1 MSLTEVKE
9 FEAAVAQCSQRDA
22 IGVADEWGY
31 RTRVDFAHLGHAV
44 QEAVAHSNLQTG
56 GEAPWRLHALELD
69 VDSQR
74 WEIWGGQSGPAEP
87 VRIEFEDH
95 TALEVPSGTL
105 PGPGLDTGPALL
117 EPITKSELAGI
128 ELVLAELWRAIDND
142 ALSET
147 QQHQIIAMATLLK
160 GEQQAT
166 EPGTTER
173 AGLVGTLRAVLRF
186 FLQEFPADVLV
197 WTRLVELLDGIGWS
211 TIAASLPH

>member
-1 MSLTEVKE
+1 MSLTDVEK
-9 FEAAVAQCSQRDA
+9 FEAAVADCSQRDA

-31 RTRVDFAHLGHAV
+31 RTRVDFAHLGPAV
-44 QEAVAHSNLQTG
+44 QEAVAHSNLQSG
-56 GEAPWRLHALELD
+56 GETPWLLHALELD

-74 WEIWGGQSGPAEP
+74 WEIWGGQSGPAKP

-95 TALEVPSGTL
+95 TALEVRPGTL
-105 PGPGLDTGPALL
+105 PRPSLDTGPALL

-128 ELVLAELWRAIDND
+128 EPVLAELWSAIDND

-147 QQHQIIAMATLLK
+147 QRHQIIAMATLLQ

-173 AGLVGTLRAVLRF
+173 AGLVGAVRAVLRF
-186 FLQEFPADVLV
+186 FLRELPADVLA
-197 WTRLVELLDGIGWS
+197 WGRLVELLDRIGWS
-211 TIAASLPH
+211 TIAASLPQ